1 MTSNRNFGLNRDN
14 SVAPGNAQSVMKSI
28 RRIAHAIDT
37 RSKRIGRE
45 TGLTIPQI
53 VVLQA
58 VHDQGALT
66 TAAISKQ
73 ADLSPAT
80 TVSIL
85 DKLEAKG
92 LIERKRSSTDRR
104 KVQAVLTDTGTE
116 TLEHAPDLFARG
128 FAEEFSAFTDGEQKA
143 IVTAFIK
150 VADLLDPQE
159 TGADTL
165 PEPAYRDI

>member
-1 MTSNRNFGLNRDN
+1 MTNDALNPDN
-14 SVAPGNAQSVMKSI
+14 ARAVMKSI
-28 RRIAHAIDT
+28 RRIAHAIDA

-58 VHDQGALT
+58 VADQGALT

-80 TVSIL
+80 TVTIL

-92 LIERKRSSTDRR
+92 LIERSRSLEDRR
-104 KVQAVLTDTGTE
+104 KVRAMLTEAGLQ
-116 TLEHAPDLFARG
+116 TLSSAPSLFADG
-128 FAEEFSAFTDGEQKA
+128 FAADFSAFSAIEQEA
-143 IVTAFIK
+143 IVTSFIR
-150 VADLLDPQE
+150 VADLLDPGTDEVEAEVRPPQ
-159 TGADTL
+159 
-165 PEPAYRDI
+165 

>member
-1 MTSNRNFGLNRDN
+1 MTNDALNPDN
-14 SVAPGNAQSVMKSI
+14 ARAVMKSI
-28 RRIAHAIDT
+28 RRIAHAIDA

-58 VHDQGALT
+58 VADQGALT

-80 TVSIL
+80 TVTIL

-92 LIERKRSSTDRR
+92 LIERSRSLEDRR
-104 KVQAVLTDTGTE
+104 KVRAMLTEAGLQ
-116 TLEHAPDLFARG
+116 TLSSAPSLFADG
-128 FAEEFSAFTDGEQKA
+128 FAADFSAFSAIEQEA
-143 IVTAFIK
+143 IVTSFIR
-150 VADLLDPQE
+150 VADLLDP
-159 TGADTL
+159 GADEVEAEVR
-165 PEPAYRDI
+165 PPQ